1 MFWKVTKGILLAGLI
16 IFYAVNLYN
25 SRNDLYGA
33 LLFNRLNFIALVLIL
48 YLAADYIKV
57 CTTLCLLVVAG
68 GILFHGYMYYNV
80 YMASREGVDVSQVK
94 SCSSSGG
101 SWYSKLNKNC
111 Y

>member
-1 MFWKVTKGILLAGLI
+1 MFWKVIKGILLIGLI
-16 IFYAVNLYN
+16 VFYATNLYS

-33 LLFNRLNFIALVLIL
+33 LLFNRLNFIALALIL
-48 YLAADYIKV
+48 YLAADYIKI

-80 YMASREGVDVSQVK
+80 YSASREGVDVSRVK
-94 SCSSSGG
+94 SCAEASD
-101 SWYSKLNKNC
+101 SWYNKLNRNC